1 MTNYVSPYYR
11 ATLILN
17 LTMIIWPDFN
27 YYVLPTYTDVVMDLT
42 ANETRMLSK
51 VLLYLNI
58 EFNSQLLDYLSFLF
72 CFIPYKLHLF

>member
-1 MTNYVSPYYR
+1 MMNYVSSYYR

-27 YYVLPTYTDVVMDLT
+27 YYVLSTHTDVVMDLT
-42 ANETRMLSK
+42 ANELSK

-58 EFNSQLLDYLSFLF
+58 ELTVNYWIISLF
-72 CFIPYKLHLF
+72 VCFIPYKLHLF

>member
-1 MTNYVSPYYR
+1 MTNYVSSYYR

-27 YYVLPTYTDVVMDLT
+27 YYVLSTHTDVVMDLT
-42 ANETRMLSK
+42 ANELSK

-58 EFNSQLLDYLSFLF
+58 ELTVNYWIISLF
-72 CFIPYKLHLF
+72 CFISYKLHFFF